1 MGEIIG
7 HVLAVL
13 PAFLLAC
20 LAVAALPGPSTALF
34 LHRTVRDG
42 RAAGLAAVAG
52 NEIGVFCWALAAGA
66 GLTGLLR
73 ANRWLYLAL
82 HVVGAVVLVYLGIS
96 AWRSARRS
104 DDDAEF
110 GAAFARRLP
119 SGRTPAAAFR
129 ASLVTIA
136 ANPKAAVFAF
146 SFFPQFL
153 PRHGPVFGTT
163 VALACV
169 QLVLDTTYCVGI
181 VLLASR
187 ARRLLS
193 RAAIRRRL
201 ERVLGATLVALGID
215 RPSPGLT
222 APAECARVSRPPW
235 LVPAA
240 GAGRPCPSRRGAA
253 PAPGR
258 TRSAPWAGAAPPRT
272 PRAARPPDPA
282 SQIRP
287 SQIRA
292 SQIRVA
298 GIT

>member
-1 MGEIIG
+1 VGEIFG

-20 LAVAALPGPSTALF
+20 MAVAALPGPSTALF

-42 RAAGLAAVAG
+42 RAAGLAAVVG

-82 HVVGAVVLVYLGIS
+82 HVVGAVVLVYLGVS
-96 AWRSARRS
+96 AWRSARRQ
-104 DDDAEF
+104 DGDAEF
-110 GAAFARRLP
+110 GADCARRLP

-163 VALACV
+163 LALATV
-169 QLVLDTTYCVGI
+169 QIVIDTSYCVLV

-187 ARRLLS
+187 ARHWLS
-193 RAAIRRRL
+193 RVAVRRRL
-201 ERVLGATLVALGID
+201 EPILGATLVALGID
-215 RPSPGLT
+215 L
-222 APAECARVSRPPW
+222 AAASR
-235 LVPAA
+235 
-240 GAGRPCPSRRGAA
+240 
-253 PAPGR
+253 
-258 TRSAPWAGAAPPRT
+258 
-272 PRAARPPDPA
+272 
-282 SQIRP
+282 
-287 SQIRA
+287 
-292 SQIRVA
+292 
-298 GIT
+298 